1 MSQES
6 LSVPSATRIGRIP
19 PYSEEAERGVL
30 GSILL
35 DPTRVV
41 DICIENQILPESF
54 HVPTHNLLY
63 GALRDMFLAGNVIDV
78 LTVAEHLTST
88 GILEKIGGATY
99 LDRLV
104 DSTPTAAHAEYYIDI
119 VRQKFLLRKI
129 ITCSHAAENACYDSL
144 EGADTILSHLEQS
157 FLDISE
163 GQHGSMLSWSGAVK
177 DTMQNIENVFNGAK
191 VMSGI
196 PTGFKN
202 IDKVAQGLRAGE
214 MIVLAAR
221 PSMGKTSLAMNI
233 AENVALGAVD
243 DSTPRAV
250 GIFSLEMSQE
260 ALVMR
265 MLCSHA
271 GVSSFRLAR
280 GYVSQTIHGK
290 LMQAASLLTKA
301 PIFLDDAGGLDIME
315 LRARARRM
323 HKKQDVQLIVV
334 DYLQLLHSSEYA
346 RQGRQIETAN
356 ISANLK
362 AMAKELKVPVL
373 VLSQLSRA
381 PEQRDKLGKPKLSD
395 LRDSGAIEQDAD
407 VVCMLRRPCK
417 YPDDEE
423 SEDRSLAIVD
433 IVKQRNGPTGEVRLN
448 FEEDYTRFR
457 DRAHGVDGLEPGGVV
472 EEMVQPQV
480 VEEMGLSE
488 VEEDDGSLPGDMD
501 AGIE

>member
-1 MSQES
+1 MSDES
-6 LSVPSATRIGRIP
+6 VSASSATRIGRIA

-35 DPTRVV
+35 DPLKVV
-41 DICIENQILPESF
+41 DLCIESQLVPESF
-54 HVPTHNLLY
+54 YVPANNLIY
-63 GALRDMFLAGNVIDV
+63 STIREMSIAGGAIDV
-78 LTVAEHLTST
+78 LTVAERMGSAGTLT
-88 GILEKIGGATY
+88 KIGGATC

-119 VRQKFLLRKI
+119 VRQKHLLRQVI
-129 ITCSHAAENACYDSL
+129 SCAHNAEHMCYDSQ
-144 EGADTILSHLEQS
+144 EKADTILSHIEQS
-157 FLDISE
+157 FLNIAE
-163 GQHGSMLSWSGAVK
+163 GQHGVMVPWAGAVK
-177 DTMQNIENVFNGAK
+177 DTMQHIENVFNGAK
-191 VMSGI
+191 ILSGVS
-196 PTGFKN
+196 TGFKN
-202 IDKVAQGLRAGE
+202 LDKLAQGLRAGE
-214 MIVLAAR
+214 MVVLAAR

-233 AENVALGAVD
+233 AENVALGVGGD
-243 DSTPRAV
+243 KTPRPV

-271 GVSSFRLAR
+271 GVSSFKLAG
-280 GYVSQTIHGK
+280 GYVTQTVHGK
-290 LMQAASLLTKA
+290 LMQAASVLLKA
-301 PIFLDDAGGLDIME
+301 PIFLDDTGGLDIME

-323 HKKQDVQLIVV
+323 HKKHNIQLILI

-346 RQGRQIETAN
+346 RQGKQIETAH
-356 ISANLK
+356 ISGNLK

-381 PEQRDKLGKPKLSD
+381 PEQRDKTGKPKLSD

-407 VVCMLRRPCK
+407 MVCMLRRPCR

-423 SEDRSLAIVD
+423 SEDTLLAIVD

-457 DRAHGVDGLEPGGVV
+457 DRAHGVDGLEVLSAV
-472 EEMVQPQV
+472 EPAENMVQLEV
-480 VEEMGLSE
+480 MG
-488 VEEDDGSLPGDMD
+488 DDGHLPEDMD
-501 AGIE
+501 AGLE